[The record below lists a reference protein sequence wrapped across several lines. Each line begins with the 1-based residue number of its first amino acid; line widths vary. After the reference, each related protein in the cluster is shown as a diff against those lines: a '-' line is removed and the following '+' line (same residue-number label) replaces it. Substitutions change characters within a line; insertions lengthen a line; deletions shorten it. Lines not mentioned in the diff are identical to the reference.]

1 MDNSSV
7 ATPVSAKSLPKLWT
21 KGFLALLV
29 TQFLVALN
37 DNVFRWLIIPIG
49 KCAIGWSDSPDM
61 VRMVGAL
68 AFLLPFLL
76 MTAYAG
82 YCTDRFNRRSVIIGC
97 KIAEVL
103 ILVVGTVAILMQS
116 VPFMLFVLFL
126 LGAQSA
132 FFSPAKYSSLP
143 SVVPKE
149 RLSEANGYYS
159 MATMLACVG
168 GQLVGGGL
176 FVMTTLSPKTPVLGT
191 GGMHEWWIWC
201 AALLGI
207 AVAGLISSLF
217 VPSMKAVNPTA
228 SFPINPFRQTFR
240 DLAFLFKYRFLFWTA
255 MGSVFFWGLGAMGQS
270 NIDKYATEMLHM
282 RQDFAMI
289 LLVILTLG
297 LASGSVLSGRLS
309 RGRINYGLVPIGA
322 FFIIVFGVF
331 LALTPE
337 VATFANDSIWSELS
351 GGFYYGAVG
360 LFLLGVASGLYDI
373 PLLTALQNDSPE
385 AHRGRILAAYNF
397 YSFAAMA
404 LFSFFQGVLADP
416 KALGLTGIRGLEATG
431 IWFVSALMTVPVFIV
446 AACYLLVPLLRQ
458 LVVTWFRLVYNP
470 RIIDPDNVPAT
481 GGVLL
486 VSNHYSYI
494 DTLLIFCYCRRKV
507 RFIAHRDYITSP
519 VFAWAAKLIN
529 TIAFEPG
536 DRRSV
541 VEMIRKGRQALADGE
556 VLCIFPEGG
565 ITRTGQVNPFQDG
578 FLSLLKG
585 NEEVPVVPVFLG
597 GLWGSVFAYSRPKTC
612 GRLPSGLIQR
622 VTVAFGKPIYRPK
635 YAQHV
640 QHRVEE
646 LGVEAMDPYR
656 FPKDKHILVPARAFI
671 RNSRR
676 YPHQVRLADSTGA
689 KLNGRQAL
697 LRALVFRRIIRSLIG
712 KDEKI
717 VGLLFPTSVG
727 GVLANA
733 AIGLDCRV
741 PVNLNFT
748 FSNETINYC
757 IEKIGIRH
765 ILTTKKLLQKLPQLK
780 VNAELI
786 VLEDVLK
793 TLPKSAKLLGLLDW
807 LTPTWLLERRLG
819 LTKLGMHDLNTIVLT
834 SGSTGLP
841 KGAMLTHANVASNM
855 LGFYEMFR
863 PTLKDMLLATLPL
876 FHSYGYST
884 TAWFPLVQEASC
896 VYHFS
901 PLDSKTIGELSA
913 KFKPTI
919 FASTPTFM
927 RNYLRRC
934 PKECFEHLDVAMA
947 GAEKLPAD
955 LVERWREKYGGQLC
969 EGFGVTELAPVLG
982 ANIPDSRRPDMY
994 FPYYK
999 QGSIGRICP
1008 GFVARIVD
1016 LETGEELPP
1025 NEQGM
1030 LEVKG
1035 HSVTLGY
1042 FNDPEKTAKAFHDG
1056 WYVTGDIAR
1065 IDEEGFVFITGRE
1078 TRMSK
1083 IGGEMVPHV
1092 LIEERLQE
1100 IFKKVEG
1107 TAPCQAPDTADD
1119 DTSDTFNSAS
1129 VVVTAVSDEKKGE
1142 KIVVLYTEMPMSPE
1156 LVCKAL
1162 LDSGLPQIWVPAPAN
1177 FRKVDHIP
1185 MLGTGKLALREIK
1198 DLADSLYADE
1208 P

>member
-1 MDNSSV
+1 MDSTSTN
-7 ATPVSAKSLPKLWT
+7 AVSTLPKLWN

-49 KCAIGWSDSPDM
+49 KCAVGWSESPDM
-61 VRMVGAL
+61 VRMMGAL

-82 YCTDRFNRRSVIIGC
+82 YCTDRFNRRNVIIGC
-97 KIAEVL
+97 KIAELL
-103 ILVVGTVAILMQS
+103 ILVLGTVAILMQS
-116 VPFMLFVLFL
+116 VYFMLFILFL

-143 SVVPKE
+143 SVVPQE

-159 MATMLACVG
+159 MATMFACVG
-168 GQLVGGGL
+168 GQLIGGGL
-176 FVMTTLSPKTPVLGT
+176 FVVTTLSPKAPVLGS
-191 GGMHEWWIWC
+191 GGMDSWWIWC
-201 AALLGI
+201 AVFLGI
-207 AVAGLISSLF
+207 AVLGLISSFF
-217 VPSMKAVNPTA
+217 VPSMKPANPTVP
-228 SFPINPFRQTFR
+228 FPLNPISRTWS
-240 DLAFLFKYRFLFWTA
+240 DLRFLFKYRFLFWTA
-255 MGSVFFWGLGAMGQS
+255 MGSAFFWGLGAMGQS
-270 NIDKYATEMLHM
+270 NIDKYATEMLHL

-289 LLVILTLG
+289 LLVILTFG
-297 LASGSVLSGRLS
+297 LATGAVLSGRLS
-309 RGRINYGLVPIGA
+309 RGGINYGLVPVGA

-331 LALTPE
+331 LALTPK
-337 VATFANDSIWSELS
+337 VAPFTDNNIWNELS
-351 GGFYYGAVG
+351 GAFYYGAIG
-360 LFLLGVASGLYDI
+360 LSLLGVASGLYDI
-373 PLLTALQNDSPE
+373 PLLTTLQTDSPE
-385 AHRGRILAAYNF
+385 EHRGRILAAYNF

-404 LFSFFQGVLADP
+404 LFSFCQGAIADP
-416 KALGLTGIRGLEATG
+416 KSLGIPGVSGLQATG
-431 IWFVSALMTVPVFIV
+431 IWLVSALVTIPVFIV
-446 AACYLLVPLLRQ
+446 ATRYLLAPLLRE
-458 LVVTWFRLVYNP
+458 LVIIYFRLVYNP
-470 RIIDPDNVPAT
+470 RIIDPDNVPES

-494 DTLLIFCYCRRKV
+494 DTLLIYCYCRRKV
-507 RFIAHRDYITSP
+507 RFIAHKDYITSP

-541 VEMIRKGRQALADGE
+541 VEMIRTSRKALANGE
-556 VLCIFPEGG
+556 VVCIFPEGG
-565 ITRTGQVNPFQDG
+565 ITRTGQVNPFQEG

-585 NEEVPVVPVFLG
+585 NENVPVVPVWLG
-597 GLWGSVFAYSRPKTC
+597 GLFGSVFAYARPTTSGK
-612 GRLPSGLIQR
+612 LPSGLIQR
-622 VTVAFGKPIYRPK
+622 VTVAFGKPIYQPK

-656 FPKDKHILVPARAFI
+656 FPKDKHVMVPARAFI

-676 YPHQVRLADSTGA
+676 YPRQMRLADSTGV
-689 KLNGRQAL
+689 KLNGRQTL

-757 IEKIGIRH
+757 IKQIGIKH
-765 ILTTKKLLQKLPQLK
+765 ILTTKKLLQKLPNLK
-780 VNAELI
+780 VDAELI

-855 LGFYEMFR
+855 LGFFEVFR

-884 TAWFPLVQEASC
+884 TAWFPLIQEASC

-901 PLDSKTIGELSA
+901 PLDSKTIGDLSA

-927 RNYLRRC
+927 RNYYRRC

-982 ANIPDSRRPDMY
+982 ANVPDCRRPDTY

-999 QGSIGRICP
+999 QGSVGRICP
-1008 GFVARIVD
+1008 GFVVRIVD

-1042 FNDPEKTAKAFHDG
+1042 YNDPEKTAKAFHDG

-1065 IDEEGFVFITGRE
+1065 LDEEGFLFITGRE

-1083 IGGEMVPHV
+1083 IGGEMVPH
-1092 LIEERLQE
+1092 
-1100 IFKKVEG
+1100 
-1107 TAPCQAPDTADD
+1107 
-1119 DTSDTFNSAS
+1119 
-1129 VVVTAVSDEKKGE
+1129 
-1142 KIVVLYTEMPMSPE
+1142 
-1156 LVCKAL
+1156 
-1162 LDSGLPQIWVPAPAN
+1162 
-1177 FRKVDHIP
+1177 
-1185 MLGTGKLALREIK
+1185 
-1198 DLADSLYADE
+1198 
-1208 P
+1208 